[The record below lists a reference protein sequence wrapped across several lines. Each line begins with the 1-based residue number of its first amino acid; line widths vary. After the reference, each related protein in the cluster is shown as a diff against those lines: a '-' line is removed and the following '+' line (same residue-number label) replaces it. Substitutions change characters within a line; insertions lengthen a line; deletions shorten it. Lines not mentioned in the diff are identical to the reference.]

1 MVVEQRLIRG
11 KRVALRPYQAGFT
24 EEELYRMYQW
34 SRDEEVLRWSGGSV
48 LLMSFDDFKKAFQRE
63 LRRQDKHSRTFG
75 LLTETGELIG
85 RLGYFNIDY
94 RRKEAELGIL
104 IGEKAYWGQGYGT
117 DAVQALLAH
126 VFQETDLKRVYLN
139 TYAENSRAQ
148 GSFEKCGFRRIG
160 RNRRFSL
167 DRGSHD
173 EVQMEIHRDE
183 WAARWAICDGRE
195 GIEGDQS

>member
-1 MVVEQRLIRG
+1 MM
-11 KRVALRPYQAGFT
+11 P
-24 EEELYRMYQW
+24 
-34 SRDEEVLRWSGGSV
+34 
-48 LLMSFDDFKKAFQRE
+48 FDGFKKAFQRE
-63 LRRQDKHSRTFG
+63 LRRQDRHSQVFG
-75 LLTETGELIG
+75 LFTETGELIG

-104 IGEKAYWGQGYGT
+104 IGEKGYWGQGYGT
-117 DAVQALLAH
+117 DAVQALLTH
-126 VFQETDLKRVYLN
+126 VFQETDLERVYLN

-148 GSFEKCGFRRIG
+148 ASFEKCGFQRIG

-167 DRGSHD
+167 DRGAYD

-183 WAARWAICDGRE
+183 WAARRAVHDGSG